1 MAGLLSQW
9 IKESEKFEMQ
19 RSYRVL
25 DQDNY
30 AFLNRQADFYITLLN
45 KMFFL
50 LEDVEDG
57 NYAAKT
63 QELLEIAKGLAIY
76 SDRDTQD
83 MFEHIDKQENT
94 LYVAAVYYLAGYE
107 AIASLLLRGCQ
118 LAEINNA
125 YGKLIAYL
133 IRGGNDDYPETEDSS
148 EKDLF
153 ESLEAF
159 LSFGIKD
166 MLEEAEE
173 HVLELCEKMEFASL
187 DEFFDCYVFKHVLIK
202 FAADNLWY
210 DLEKAEPNVDWSD
223 YVDYSRSQ
231 GILQFLPSQRDAI
244 QKGLLTYDR
253 SFSLKMPTSAG
264 KSYITELLIYS
275 ELQKNPDA
283 KVLYL
288 APLRSL
294 SHELSERYE
303 MVGKA
308 LGFDSFAAYGGN
320 SSTLD
325 SNKLEEAS
333 LFITTPE
340 FFASMEGGDEEL
352 LDKFTLVICDEGQLL
367 DSLTRGTNYELLLS
381 RIKSRGV
388 ARFLFISAIIPNIE
402 DVNTWLGGSEQQVGD
417 SRYRPCEIKLAMA
430 EKIQRNV
437 CLHVYSPD
445 LGHVDYNVESF
456 LNGRENVHIG
466 INSKITRS
474 VALGLKSVSAGSTL
488 IFTYSKGGK
497 YGCERV
503 CDELENVIGTNDYGS
518 RLIDD
523 GNRNQMEMLHEYVSY
538 QYGAEY
544 PLSRYLHRGFAYHN
558 GGLPQD
564 VREYI
569 EDYYR
574 KKWLKILV
582 SNSTLA
588 EGVNLPIRTLVVYH
602 LRRYNSRTRSLE
614 LIPSTEIRNIV
625 GRVGRAG
632 REKYGLVILPD
643 NNQEVYDTVVEAM
656 RGDGIH
662 AIRGIFYE
670 VIQMLS
676 RNWNEPSDEQVN
688 EVLVDLGA
696 SSAIDQMIYRHYG
709 GAAVDVVED
718 SISDS
723 LAFHLSDDNSKAYI
737 RQAFR
742 VRKDRIDANITSDD
756 QLTLLKQSGME
767 LEDFMQI
774 ENNFREE
781 YLEGLSTEDLTDES
795 WLKTILTLVYSFPS
809 IAPECEYLDQEIK
822 DIIEDKDE
830 FVDFVSFWLT
840 GSQYWQIAEAMG
852 LDVECV
858 MGLLNHV
865 QYHFHM
871 RLQGLIRYLSVKYE
885 FSDDCLSLLPE
896 CIKYGI
902 SNEAHTALIKS
913 GLRDRIALHKVAQ
926 YVDEHKIEFSTAGG
940 LKRKIRRQK
949 EELEAYLALT
959 EIPRLSKSKIEKW
972 IG

>member
-308 LGFDSFAAYGGN
+308 LGFDSFAA
-320 SSTLD
+320 S
-325 SNKLEEAS
+325 
-333 LFITTPE
+333 
-340 FFASMEGGDEEL
+340 
-352 LDKFTLVICDEGQLL
+352 
-367 DSLTRGTNYELLLS
+367 
-381 RIKSRGV
+381 
-388 ARFLFISAIIPNIE
+388 
-402 DVNTWLGGSEQQVGD
+402 
-417 SRYRPCEIKLAMA
+417 
-430 EKIQRNV
+430 V
-437 CLHVYSPD
+437 C
-445 LGHVDYNVESF
+445 F
-456 LNGRENVHIG
+456 
-466 INSKITRS
+466 
-474 VALGLKSVSAGSTL
+474 
-488 IFTYSKGGK
+488 
-497 YGCERV
+497 
-503 CDELENVIGTNDYGS
+503 
-518 RLIDD
+518 D
-523 GNRNQMEMLHEYVSY
+523 G
-538 QYGAEY
+538 
-544 PLSRYLHRGFAYHN
+544 
-558 GGLPQD
+558 
-564 VREYI
+564 
-569 EDYYR
+569 
-574 KKWLKILV
+574 
-582 SNSTLA
+582 
-588 EGVNLPIRTLVVYH
+588 
-602 LRRYNSRTRSLE
+602 
-614 LIPSTEIRNIV
+614 
-625 GRVGRAG
+625 
-632 REKYGLVILPD
+632 
-643 NNQEVYDTVVEAM
+643 
-656 RGDGIH
+656 
-662 AIRGIFYE
+662 
-670 VIQMLS
+670 
-676 RNWNEPSDEQVN
+676 
-688 EVLVDLGA
+688 
-696 SSAIDQMIYRHYG
+696 
-709 GAAVDVVED
+709 
-718 SISDS
+718 
-723 LAFHLSDDNSKAYI
+723 
-737 RQAFR
+737 
-742 VRKDRIDANITSDD
+742 
-756 QLTLLKQSGME
+756 
-767 LEDFMQI
+767 
-774 ENNFREE
+774 
-781 YLEGLSTEDLTDES
+781 
-795 WLKTILTLVYSFPS
+795 
-809 IAPECEYLDQEIK
+809 
-822 DIIEDKDE
+822 
-830 FVDFVSFWLT
+830 
-840 GSQYWQIAEAMG
+840 
-852 LDVECV
+852 
-858 MGLLNHV
+858 
-865 QYHFHM
+865 
-871 RLQGLIRYLSVKYE
+871 
-885 FSDDCLSLLPE
+885 
-896 CIKYGI
+896 
-902 SNEAHTALIKS
+902 
-913 GLRDRIALHKVAQ
+913 
-926 YVDEHKIEFSTAGG
+926 
-940 LKRKIRRQK
+940 
-949 EELEAYLALT
+949 
-959 EIPRLSKSKIEKW
+959 
-972 IG
+972 